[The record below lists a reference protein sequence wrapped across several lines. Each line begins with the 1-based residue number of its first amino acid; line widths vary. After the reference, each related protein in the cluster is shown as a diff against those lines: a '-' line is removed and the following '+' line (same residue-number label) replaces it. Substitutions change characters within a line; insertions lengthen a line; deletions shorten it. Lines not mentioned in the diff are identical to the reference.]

1 MARGTKNTRRGALI
15 AATAAAAALAL
26 PASASAAYNSAIVGT
41 TVTLSGDAA
50 ADTLTIG
57 EAAGLLNHNQIGNGF
72 NSTSDFDN
80 VTAGDQ
86 TLPANNTIDLVV
98 NAGDGDDA
106 VTINTANLLSA
117 TVDGQGGNDALTG
130 NNDADN
136 LRGGAGN
143 DVIAGAR
150 GNDDMEGGDGNDVL
164 VWNNGDGNDVVDG
177 DAGNDETV
185 VNGAPTAGDQ
195 FTIKP
200 QGNRVRFDRVNLG
213 LFFIDLTSERLTVNG
228 LGGND
233 TMTADPGL
241 AALTA
246 LTLKGDQGTDT
257 ITGGDGADRIFGG
270 DDVDTLAGGAGR
282 DELVGDRANDVVGGG
297 PGDDTLVW
305 NNGDGSDKND
315 GEDGFDTIEVNGAS
329 AGDAFTIAPAASG
342 RVRFDRTN
350 LVPFFLD
357 VATSEELEVN
367 GLGGDDQFSAQ
378 PGTALA
384 MIVNG
389 DDGNDS
395 LSGSEGP
402 DTLIGGS
409 GIDSLTGGGGLD
421 VLDGQDGD
429 DALNVR
435 DGSFDLARGG
445 AGTDS
450 AQTDQLGVDALDSIE
465 NVDAVPGDATKATA
479 VTVVTER
486 VKLER
491 RKGGGYIAR
500 IKVSLPADETDGG
513 KGRLDLLTARAVRLA
528 GIKAPVVLGTAT
540 YDLDAGESKT
550 LRLRLPGKLN
560 RIDRRGKIAARAH
573 TVTSDA
579 QGRAAEGFA
588 RIALTLPKRYR

>member
-1 MARGTKNTRRGALI
+1 MPSR
-15 AATAAAAALAL
+15 
-26 PASASAAYNSAIVGT
+26 
-41 TVTLSGDAA
+41 
-50 ADTLTIG
+50 
-57 EAAGLLNHNQIGNGF
+57 
-72 NSTSDFDN
+72 STPRISC
-80 VTAGDQ
+80 
-86 TLPANNTIDLVV
+86 P
-98 NAGDGDDA
+98 
-106 VTINTANLLSA
+106 S

-164 VWNNGDGNDVVDG
+164 IWNNGDGNDVVDG

-213 LFFIDLTSERLTVNG
+213 LFFIDLSSERLTVNG

-270 DDVDTLAGGAGR
+270 DDVDTLAGGAGG

-329 AGDAFTIAPAASG
+329 AGDAFTIAPAAGG

-409 GIDSLTGGGGLD
+409 GIDALTGGAGLD

-479 VTVVTER
+479 VTVVTKR

-573 TVTSDA
+573 TVTRDA

-588 RIALTLPKRYR
+588 RIALTLPKRDR